1 MIAGIAPFLAGLGLF
16 FCGIHFIAANL
27 TSLAGRKARAV
38 LTRLATTRGQ
48 AALVGT
54 VAGILTQST
63 DAVTYIVIG
72 LVGSR
77 IIDKRRAILI
87 PVWAHV
93 GAAVLVIFVAIDF
106 RIAASYLVALAG
118 FAT

>member
-38 LTRLATTRGQ
+38 LTRLATTRAQ
-48 AALVGT
+48 AALVGI

-63 DAVTYIVIG
+63 NAVTYIVIG
-72 LVGSR
+72 LSA
-77 IIDKRRAILI
+77 RA
-87 PVWAHV
+87 
-93 GAAVLVIFVAIDF
+93 
-106 RIAASYLVALAG
+106 SSTSAG
-118 FAT
+118 RS